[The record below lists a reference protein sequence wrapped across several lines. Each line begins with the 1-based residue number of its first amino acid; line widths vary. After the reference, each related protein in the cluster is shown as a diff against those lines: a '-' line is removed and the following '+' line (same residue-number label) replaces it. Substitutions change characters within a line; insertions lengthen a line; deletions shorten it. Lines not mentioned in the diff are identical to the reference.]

1 MSPETGVTIL
11 YYILYEVVYN
21 QILLTTVNNFV
32 TPDGLLRAVTPLLL
46 LWPLVAPSPNLG
58 CYSFGPQVSKLHVD
72 RSHGFN

>member
-21 QILLTTVNNFV
+21 QILFNNSELKQCFL

-46 LWPLVAPSPNLG
+46 LWPLVAPSPHLG
-58 CYSFGPQVSKLHVD
+58 CYSFGPS
-72 RSHGFN
+72 GF